1 MGLIHIFALTKYCKE
16 TGVVVSMGHSSAT
29 YEQAL
34 MGIANGAT
42 SMTHVYNGMTP
53 YTYFQSRFLRLL
65 LRLWV
70 ESFMHSAWE
79 EQL

>member
-1 MGLIHIFALTKYCKE
+1 MKKKLPRAALLGTVAGIGFIWMATQGVFDVFGDPLIGLPILFVAMVGIFGGY
-16 TGVVVSMGHSSAT
+16 
-29 YEQAL
+29 
-34 MGIANGAT
+34 
-42 SMTHVYNGMTP
+42 
-53 YTYFQSRFLRLL
+53 LL